1 MAESWRGLSL
11 WLALMATLSC
21 VAEDARLPPYGFDTE
36 PEQCFRLEAEEPT
49 EVDGTAV
56 EIQRLAEFRLG
67 VDAASDSRYELAM
80 QLDRYYLNV
89 EGAPG
94 GSSELAISNEG
105 LRARGGPQGE
115 MRVGPEEIGPAGA
128 SLRSLL
134 AKPIGGFI
142 VDSSGVV
149 AGTPW
154 TSHDPLLAGVSVIDW
169 LILAF
174 PVLAP
179 EPDVASWSG
188 KRALPPIGQY
198 DFGASISLSYER
210 VPSDGAPGSSRIRAG
225 GTLERRDVEVAV
237 GLEGDVRFDYRGETD
252 LNARGQISES
262 RAELRV
268 RFDAADATE
277 VTSRHQLRI
286 SATECPKR
294 SINPVSRRTDR
305 FEG

>member
-1 MAESWRGLSL
+1 MAESPRGLWP
-11 WLALMATLSC
+11 WLALAATLAC
-21 VAEDARLPPYGFDTE
+21 AAEEAPPPPYGFDTE
-36 PEQCFRLEAEEPT
+36 PEQCFHLEAEEPT
-49 EVDGTAV
+49 EVDGAAV
-56 EIQRLAEFRLG
+56 EVQRFAEFRLG

-80 QLDRYYLNV
+80 LLERYYLSV

-94 GSSELAISNEG
+94 GSSELAISNAG
-105 LRARGGPQGE
+105 LLARGGPQGE
-115 MRVGPEEIGPAGA
+115 MRVGPEEIGPGGA

-174 PVLAP
+174 PVLGP
-179 EPDVASWSG
+179 DPDVASWSG
-188 KRALPPIGQY
+188 KRPLPPIGQY
-198 DFGASISLSYER
+198 DFGASIPLRYER
-210 VPSDGAPGSSRIRAG
+210 IPSDEPPGSSRIRAG

-252 LNARGQISES
+252 LDARGQISES

-268 RFDAADATE
+268 RFDGADGTE
-277 VTSRHQLRI
+277 VSSRHQLRI
-286 SATECPKR
+286 SATECPEG
-294 SINPVSRRTDR
+294 SINPVSGRADR

>member
-1 MAESWRGLSL
+1 MAESPRWLSPG
-11 WLALMATLSC
+11 LALAATLAC
-21 VAEDARLPPYGFDTE
+21 VAEDDGLPPYGFDSE

-80 QLDRYYLNV
+80 LLERYYLSV

-94 GSSELAISNEG
+94 GSSELAISNAG
-105 LRARGGPQGE
+105 LLARGGPQGE

-169 LILAF
+169 LILVF
-174 PVLAP
+174 PVLGP
-179 EPDVASWSG
+179 EPGVATWSG

-198 DFGASISLSYER
+198 DFGASIPIRYER
-210 VPSDGAPGSSRIRAG
+210 ISSDEPPGSSRIRAA
-225 GTLERRDVEVAV
+225 GTLERRGVEVAV

-252 LNARGQISES
+252 LNARGQISEL

-268 RFDAADATE
+268 RFDAVDGTE
-277 VTSRHQLRI
+277 VSSRHQLRI
-286 SATECPKR
+286 RATECPER
-294 SINPVSRRTDR
+294 SINPVSGRTDR